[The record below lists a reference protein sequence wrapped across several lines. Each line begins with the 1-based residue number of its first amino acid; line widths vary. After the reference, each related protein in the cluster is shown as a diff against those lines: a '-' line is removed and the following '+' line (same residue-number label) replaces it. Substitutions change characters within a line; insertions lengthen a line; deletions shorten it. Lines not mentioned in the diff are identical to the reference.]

1 MAHIAII
8 HFYWNRLCPVK
19 DADPGGEVSFDSVRL
34 HQSHVTEKGQYF
46 DKKSR
51 PDRPSG
57 PIKYAGSGLMK
68 SIRDVMIRTAGPPL
82 ARIVERGKVIKVY
95 KICRFRSVV
104 RGHLECRRCSPAP
117 GGSTGNRH
125 WIWFRAVSSDRNVI
139 NQSRALFSGGR
150 LTFGLGGWVLHKSD
164 LILTNW
170 AQTLESN

>member
-46 DKKSR
+46 DRKSR

-68 SIRDVMIRTAGPPL
+68 SIRDVMIRTAGPPPCSDRG
-82 ARIVERGKVIKVY
+82 AREGDK
-95 KICRFRSVV
+95 S
-104 RGHLECRRCSPAP
+104 LQDLPLPECCS
-117 GGSTGNRH
+117 GSSG
-125 WIWFRAVSSDRNVI
+125 VSS
-139 NQSRALFSGGR
+139 LFASAR
-150 LTFGLGGWVLHKSD
+150 WEHRKSTLD
-164 LILTNW
+164 LVPCGFKRP
-170 AQTLESN
+170 